1 MAVHCTDASD
11 FSVLIVDTETTD
23 LATAGG
29 ELIEVAAVLYSVKH
43 RCIVSQVS
51 SLLPVERG
59 CNKAERINQIPV
71 EATCCVPDGFGDAAC
86 KGIMSLAQG
95 AKYVIAHNAEFDKD
109 FMGRCKTLAG
119 LCDKLWL
126 CTCYDFEWPKQ
137 HRPGMNLVHLALAHG
152 VGVTSAHR
160 ALSDCQLVAS
170 LFTVLG
176 EGLVSAIARAARP
189 KCRVVAQVDHTEKD
203 KARESGFKW
212 EPANRL
218 WSRWIAIKDLPC
230 LLVKYSV
237 AEVDPRGN
245 NSIMWARLWQMY
257 VSHKAEVKGDVGLH
271 EELGQRV
278 WRMVRE
284 VPAMLSS
291 MQTLWKGSWH
301 GSVEPEGLLETMG
314 ALETWYWTANSHE
327 WGMQSQAWESRTIE
341 YENWRMHL
349 HDSIDSRSWQSGSN
363 KSVTVGQNCLE
374 LSSPGE
380 ADVHSDSLET
390 DITEEKA
397 IETPLASCP
406 TGEDEKSTADLVDA
420 ISEMSV
426 GSERSSGV
434 GKAITRRKGHRKKY
448 PKQV

>member
-1 MAVHCTDASD
+1 MACTDASD

-23 LATAGG
+23 LASAGG

-43 RCIVSQVS
+43 RCVVSQVS

-71 EATCCVPDGFGDAAC
+71 AAAGCVPEGFAEAAC
-86 KGIMSLAQG
+86 KSVVSLAQG

-109 FMGRCKTLAG
+109 FMGRHKVLME
-119 LCDKLWL
+119 LCEKMWL

-170 LFTVLG
+170 LFSGLG
-176 EGLVSAIARAARP
+176 EGLVGAIARAARP
-189 KCRVVAQVDHTEKD
+189 KCRVIAQVDHAEKD

-212 EPANRL
+212 EPEKRL
-218 WSRWIAIKDLPC
+218 WSRWLAIEDLPC

-257 VSHKAEVKGDVGLH
+257 ISHKAEVKGDVGLH
-271 EELGQRV
+271 EELGQMV

-291 MQTLWKGSWH
+291 MQTLWKCSWH

-314 ALETWYWTANSHE
+314 ALETWYWTAKNHE
-327 WGMQSQAWESRTIE
+327 WGMQNQAWELRAIE
-341 YENWRMHL
+341 YENWRIHCNGSL
-349 HDSIDSRSWQSGSN
+349 DSRSWNSESN
-363 KSVTVGQNCLE
+363 KSVTVSKNCLE

-380 ADVHSDSLET
+380 VDVHSDSLET
-390 DITEEKA
+390 DVTEEKA
-397 IETPLASCP
+397 AETPPASCP

-426 GSERSSGV
+426 GSEKSIGAA
-434 GKAITRRKGHRKKY
+434 KANARRKGHRKKH